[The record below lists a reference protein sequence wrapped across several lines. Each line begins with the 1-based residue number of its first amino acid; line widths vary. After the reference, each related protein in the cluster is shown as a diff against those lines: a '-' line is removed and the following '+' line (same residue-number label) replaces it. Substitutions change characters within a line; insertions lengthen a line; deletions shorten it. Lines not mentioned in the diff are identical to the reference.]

1 MRRIFSPGITLLL
14 ISAFSL
20 PSFAQIAG
28 PIQRRPFSGDTLG
41 KNAVMCLIA
50 KNMEVH
56 GHRGIDGYPNNT
68 VASFKAAYD
77 AGADTAELD
86 LMITGDDQIVTAH
99 DPIPNIKAERCS
111 LHGKSLEKAAL
122 RNMSSTEVAQI
133 RCGERHFSEA
143 RTEPIPLLRDVFDAF
158 KDSKVAGKPTRLN
171 IEIKYFKDQV
181 QYFPPEDQYLD
192 LIIKEIRQ
200 SGWSQDRFFVQS
212 FNHETLKNLKAK
224 APDIEVVPLIWD
236 ARGALDAATNLGSRL
251 VTTGWPQL
259 TPEVVFGLHQK
270 GIRVVAWTPNTVEEL
285 KWVIASGAD
294 GVITDRADLFMK
306 IRDELCE

>member
-1 MRRIFSPGITLLL
+1 MKRIFPSGMAFLVTV
-14 ISAFSL
+14 AFSL
-20 PSFAQIAG
+20 TALAQTTA

-56 GHRGIDGYPNNT
+56 GHRGIDGYANNT
-68 VASFKAAYD
+68 LASFKAAFD

-86 LMITGDDQIVTAH
+86 LMITGDDQIVAAH

-122 RNMSSTEVAQI
+122 RHMSYAETSQI
-133 RCGERHFSEA
+133 RCGERHYSEP
-143 RTEPIPLLRDVFDAF
+143 RTEPIPLFREVFSAF
-158 KDSKVAGKPTRLN
+158 KDYKVAGKPARLN
-171 IEIKYFKDQV
+171 IEIKYFKDQE
-181 QYFPPEDQYLD
+181 QYFPAEDQYLD

-224 APDIEVVPLIWD
+224 APEIDVVPLIWD
-236 ARGALDAATNLGSRL
+236 ARGALEAASKLGSRL

-270 GIRVVAWTPNTVEEL
+270 GIRVIAWTPNSVEEL
-285 KWVIASGAD
+285 KWVIAAGAD

>member
-1 MRRIFSPGITLLL
+1 MKSIFLPGWALLL
-14 ISAFSL
+14 ILAFSQ
-20 PSFAQIAG
+20 PSLAQTPG
-28 PIQRRPFSGDTLG
+28 PVQRRPFSGDTLG

-50 KNMEVH
+50 RNMEVH

-68 VASFKAAYD
+68 IASFKAAYD

-99 DPIPNIKAERCS
+99 DPIPNIQTERCA

-122 RNMSSTEVAQI
+122 RSMSYAEAAQI
-133 RCGERHFSEA
+133 QCGERLYSEP
-143 RTEPIPLLRDVFDAF
+143 RTEPIPLFRDVFSVF
-158 KDSKVAGKPTRLN
+158 KDYKVAGKPARLN

-181 QYFPPEDQYLD
+181 QYFPAEDQYLD

-200 SGWSQDRFFVQS
+200 SGWNPERFFVQS

-224 APDIEVVPLIWD
+224 APDIDVVPLIWD
-236 ARGALDAATNLGSRL
+236 ARGALDAATKLGSRL

-270 GIRVVAWTPNTVEEL
+270 DIRVVAWTPNSVEEL

>member
-1 MRRIFSPGITLLL
+1 MVALL
-14 ISAFSL
+14 ISGVGLTTLAQA
-20 PSFAQIAG
+20 PS

-56 GHRGIDGYPNNT
+56 GHRGIDGYANNT
-68 VASFKAAYD
+68 IASFKAAYD

-99 DPIPNIKAERCS
+99 DPIPNIQAERCS

-122 RNMSSTEVAQI
+122 RNMSYAEASQI
-133 RCGERHFSEA
+133 RCGERHYSEA
-143 RTEPIPLLRDVFDAF
+143 HTEPIPLLRDVFSVF
-158 KDSKVAGKPTRLN
+158 KDYKVAGKPTRLN

-181 QYFPPEDQYLD
+181 QYFPAEEQYLE
-192 LIIKEIRQ
+192 LILKEIRQ
-200 SGWSQDRFFVQS
+200 SGWSHDRFFVQS
-212 FNHETLKNLKAK
+212 FNHETLRNLKAK

-236 ARGALDAATNLGSRL
+236 ARGALEAASKLGSRL

-270 GIRVVAWTPNTVEEL
+270 GIRVVAWTPNSVEEL